1 MLTMVS
7 LSMMQLFFDYRY
19 DQEFHNVNL
28 HKQPTVTEWMK
39 EIKDRRQAR
48 KSAAM

>member
-1 MLTMVS
+1 MV
-7 LSMMQLFFDYRY
+7 QLFFDYRY
-19 DQEFHNVNL
+19 DQEFHNVSL

-39 EIKDRRQAR
+39 EIKDRR